1 MANNSFDFMKDV
13 LATPLGELISSI
25 GSGVAEAQAALDAG
39 SLSQTLAIYNSDN
52 KDALTTLMR
61 EVGYQPTFYALPETE
76 VEAQISIALSISDA
90 YTANSAGQT
99 NNLSKTKVY
108 ATPANAAINNKYNLN
123 VNAFSKIKFKIV
135 PVPPP
140 GESGEVR
147 VVPNLIGMK
156 KDEAINLLSQL
167 GLKYSDKSVDLTATT
182 AKIITQNPAAGA
194 IIKASN
200 EIEIT
205 S

>member
-13 LATPLGELISSI
+13 LAAPLGELISSI

-90 YTANSAGQT
+90 YSENSAGQT
-99 NNLSKTKVY
+99 NNISKTKVY

-140 GESGEVR
+140 GESGEIR

-156 KDEAINLLSQL
+156 KDEAINILSQL
-167 GLKYSDKSVDLTATT
+167 GLKYTDKSIDPTTKTAN
-182 AKIITQNPAAGA
+182 IISQNPAAGT

-200 EIEIT
+200 EIEIA